1 MFSWMQDKVKVI
13 SEAAVNNILFLISIA
28 KEEAK
33 KIGEN
38 FCRLLDLRGRIIDGN
53 GSRSVK
59 KMGAR

>member
-1 MFSWMQDKVKVI
+1 MQDKDKVI

-38 FCRLLDLRGRIIDGN
+38 SNKNFL
-53 GSRSVK
+53 SAFRSTRENYRWEWV
-59 KMGAR
+59 